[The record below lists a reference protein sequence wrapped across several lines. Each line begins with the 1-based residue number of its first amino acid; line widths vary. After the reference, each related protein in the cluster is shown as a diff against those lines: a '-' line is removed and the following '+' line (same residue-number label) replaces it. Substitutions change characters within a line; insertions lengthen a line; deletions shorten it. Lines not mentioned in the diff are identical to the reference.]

1 MIKIKEELR
10 RLGKKSPQLLLNKL
24 EAVELSNL
32 EFLIMKLRYIEGL
45 SFKQIPEEI
54 KKLINHAE
62 PYSDSWI
69 FKVHQKALKKTV
81 ARLKLADW
89 LGLFVQ

>member
-1 MIKIKEELR
+1 MIKITEELR

-24 EAVELSNL
+24 EAVELSDL
-32 EFLIMKLRYIEGL
+32 EFLIMKLRYVEGL
-45 SFKQIPEEI
+45 GFKQIPGEI
-54 KKLINHAE
+54 KKLINQAE
-62 PYSDSWI
+62 PYSDSWV
-69 FKVHQKALKKTV
+69 FKVHKKALKKTV

>member
-45 SFKQIPEEI
+45 SFK
-54 KKLINHAE
+54 
-62 PYSDSWI
+62 
-69 FKVHQKALKKTV
+69 
-81 ARLKLADW
+81 
-89 LGLFVQ
+89 